1 MINKD
6 DFMDYVGYRNT
17 VVEEKIEECLSEIRS
32 GKTEISVDRGDLTDS
47 ELEYLYQELDKR
59 LKYHCQSLLNT

>member
-6 DFMDYVGYRNT
+6 DFMDYMGYRNT

-47 ELEYLYQELDKR
+47 ELEYLYQELVKR
-59 LKYHCQSLLNT
+59 LK

>member
-1 MINKD
+1 MLGEIIMINKD
-6 DFMDYVGYRNT
+6 DFMDYMGYRNT
-17 VVEEKIEECLSEIRS
+17 VVEEKIEECLSKIRS

-59 LKYHCQSLLNT
+59 LK

>member
-1 MINKD
+1 
-6 DFMDYVGYRNT
+6 VGYRNT

-59 LKYHCQSLLNT
+59 LK

>member
-6 DFMDYVGYRNT
+6 DFMDYMGYRNT
-17 VVEEKIEECLSEIRS
+17 VVEEKIEECLSEIRN

-59 LKYHCQSLLNT
+59 LT

>member
-1 MINKD
+1 MLGEIIMINKD

-59 LKYHCQSLLNT
+59 LK

>member
-1 MINKD
+1 MLGEIIMINKD
-6 DFMDYVGYRNT
+6 DFMDYMGYRNT

-59 LKYHCQSLLNT
+59 LK

>member
-1 MINKD
+1 MLGEIIIINKD
-6 DFMDYVGYRNT
+6 DFMDYMGYRNT

-59 LKYHCQSLLNT
+59 LK

>member
-6 DFMDYVGYRNT
+6 DFMNYMGYRNT
-17 VVEEKIEECLSEIRS
+17 IVEEKIEEYLSEIRS

-59 LKYHCQSLLNT
+59 LK

>member
-1 MINKD
+1 MMNKD
-6 DFMDYVGYRNT
+6 DFMNYMGYRNT
-17 VVEEKIEECLSEIRS
+17 VVEEKIEECLSEIRN

-59 LKYHCQSLLNT
+59 LK

>member
-1 MINKD
+1 MLGEIVMINKD
-6 DFMDYVGYRNT
+6 DFMDYMGYRNT

-47 ELEYLYQELDKR
+47 ELEYLYQEMDKR
-59 LKYHCQSLLNT
+59 LK

>member
-1 MINKD
+1 MLGEIIMINKD
-6 DFMDYVGYRNT
+6 DFMDYMGYRNT
-17 VVEEKIEECLSEIRS
+17 VEKIEECLSEIRS

-59 LKYHCQSLLNT
+59 LK

>member
-1 MINKD
+1 MLGEIVMINKD
-6 DFMDYVGYRNT
+6 DFMDYRGYRNT

-59 LKYHCQSLLNT
+59 LK

>member
-1 MINKD
+1 MLGEIIMINKD
-6 DFMDYVGYRNT
+6 DFMDYMGYRNT

-32 GKTEISVDRGDLTDS
+32 GKTELSVDRGDLTDS

-59 LKYHCQSLLNT
+59 LK

>member
-6 DFMDYVGYRNT
+6 DFMDYMGYRNT

-32 GKTEISVDRGDLTDS
+32 EK
-47 ELEYLYQELDKR
+47 
-59 LKYHCQSLLNT
+59 LKYLLIEVI

>member
-1 MINKD
+1 MLGKIIMINKD
-6 DFMDYVGYRNT
+6 DFMDYMGYRNT
-17 VVEEKIEECLSEIRS
+17 VVEEKIEECLSEIRN

-59 LKYHCQSLLNT
+59 LK

>member
-6 DFMDYVGYRNT
+6 DFMDYMGYRNT
-17 VVEEKIEECLSEIRS
+17 VVEEKIEECLSEIRN
-32 GKTEISVDRGDLTDS
+32 GKAEISVDRGDLTDS

-59 LKYHCQSLLNT
+59 LK

>member
-1 MINKD
+1 MLGKIIMINKD
-6 DFMDYVGYRNT
+6 DFMDYMGYRNT

-59 LKYHCQSLLNT
+59 LK

>member
-6 DFMDYVGYRNT
+6 DFMDYMGYRNT
-17 VVEEKIEECLSEIRS
+17 VVEEKIEECLSEIRN

-59 LKYHCQSLLNT
+59 LK

>member
-1 MINKD
+1 MLEEIIMINKD
-6 DFMDYVGYRNT
+6 DFMDYMGYRNT

-59 LKYHCQSLLNT
+59 LK

>member
-6 DFMDYVGYRNT
+6 DFMDYMGYRNT
-17 VVEEKIEECLSEIRS
+17 VEKIEECLSEIRS

-59 LKYHCQSLLNT
+59 LK

>member
-1 MINKD
+1 MLGEIIMINKD
-6 DFMDYVGYRNT
+6 DFMDYMGYRNT

-47 ELEYLYQELDKR
+47 ELEYLYQEIDKR
-59 LKYHCQSLLNT
+59 LK

>member
-1 MINKD
+1 MLGEIVMINKD
-6 DFMDYVGYRNT
+6 DFMDYMGYRNT

-59 LKYHCQSLLNT
+59 LK

>member
-1 MINKD
+1 MINQD
-6 DFMDYVGYRNT
+6 DFMDYMGYRNT

-47 ELEYLYQELDKR
+47 ELEYLYHELDKR
-59 LKYHCQSLLNT
+59 LK

>member
-1 MINKD
+1 MLGEIIMINQD
-6 DFMDYVGYRNT
+6 DFMDYMGYRNT

-59 LKYHCQSLLNT
+59 LK

>member
-1 MINKD
+1 MINQD
-6 DFMDYVGYRNT
+6 DFMDYMGYRNT

-59 LKYHCQSLLNT
+59 LK

>member
-6 DFMDYVGYRNT
+6 DFMDYMSYRNT

-59 LKYHCQSLLNT
+59 LK

>member
-6 DFMDYVGYRNT
+6 DFMDYMCYRNT

-47 ELEYLYQELDKR
+47 ELEYLYQKLDKR
-59 LKYHCQSLLNT
+59 LK

>member
-6 DFMDYVGYRNT
+6 DFMDYMGYRNT

-59 LKYHCQSLLNT
+59 LKE

>member
-1 MINKD
+1 MLGEIIMINKD
-6 DFMDYVGYRNT
+6 DFMDFMGYRNT

-59 LKYHCQSLLNT
+59 LK

>member
-6 DFMDYVGYRNT
+6 DFMDYMGYRNT

-59 LKYHCQSLLNT
+59 FK

>member
-6 DFMDYVGYRNT
+6 DFMDYMGYRNT
-17 VVEEKIEECLSEIRS
+17 VVEEKIEECLSEIRRS
-32 GKTEISVDRGDLTDS
+32 GKTEISVDRGDLTGS

-59 LKYHCQSLLNT
+59 LK

>member
-6 DFMDYVGYRNT
+6 DFMDYMGYRNT
-17 VVEEKIEECLSEIRS
+17 VVEEKIVECLSEIRS

-47 ELEYLYQELDKR
+47 ELEHLYQELDKR
-59 LKYHCQSLLNT
+59 LK

>member
-1 MINKD
+1 MLGEIIMINKD
-6 DFMDYVGYRNT
+6 DFMNYMGYRNT
-17 VVEEKIEECLSEIRS
+17 IVEEKIEEYLSEIRS

-59 LKYHCQSLLNT
+59 LK

>member
-6 DFMDYVGYRNT
+6 DFMDYMGYRNT

-59 LKYHCQSLLNT
+59 LKQ

>member
-6 DFMDYVGYRNT
+6 DFMDYMGYRNT

-47 ELEYLYQELDKR
+47 ELEYLYQELDKL
-59 LKYHCQSLLNT
+59 LK

>member
-1 MINKD
+1 MLGEIVMINKD
-6 DFMDYVGYRNT
+6 DFMDYMGYRNT

-32 GKTEISVDRGDLTDS
+32 GKTEISVERGDLTDS

-59 LKYHCQSLLNT
+59 LK

>member
-1 MINKD
+1 MLGEIIMINKD

-32 GKTEISVDRGDLTDS
+32 EKTEISVDRGDLTDS

-59 LKYHCQSLLNT
+59 LK